1 MTKSVLIAEDDRPV
15 LIGLKEILE
24 DSGWD
29 VSTAEDGAAAVE
41 SFKKKPTDIVLTDL
55 LMPRMDG
62 MGLLNEI
69 RALDPDLPVVVL
81 TGFGTID
88 RCRDALRSG
97 ATDFL
102 QKPCEEED
110 LIKVL
115 DRARA
120 RREEIYQLDSLA
132 EASTHSFSIMVPADL
147 THRVAVTSKILAV
160 ADAAG
165 FRKRRWE
172 IRLAFDE
179 AFTNAV
185 VHGTMSDPE
194 KEIGV
199 SADFQDDRAILT
211 VVDTGPGFDYE
222 KAAGPLDDEPGGR
235 GLFLIRSFADEAVW
249 SERGNICRMIF
260 LRRKPSQNS
269 TE

>member
-1 MTKSVLIAEDDRPV
+1 MSKSVLIAEDDRPV

-29 VSTAEDGAAAVE
+29 VVTTEDGAAAVE
-41 SFKKKPTDIVLTDL
+41 AFRNKPTDVVLTDL

-69 RALDPDLPVVVL
+69 RALDPDVPVVVL

-102 QKPCEEED
+102 QKPCEESD
-110 LIKVL
+110 LISVL
-115 DRARA
+115 DRAYA
-120 RREEIYQLDSLA
+120 RREEIHQIESLA
-132 EASTHSFSIMVPADL
+132 EASTHSFSITASADL
-147 THRVAVTSKILAV
+147 SNRLALTSKILAV

-199 SADFQDDRAILT
+199 AADFQDDRGIIT
-211 VVDTGPGFDYE
+211 VVDSGPGFDHA
-222 KAAGPLDDEPGGR
+222 KLTGALDDEPGGR
-235 GLFLIRSFADEAVW
+235 GIFLIRSFAAW
-249 SERGNICRMIF
+249 SERGNVCRMTF
-260 LRRKPSQNS
+260 FRQKKNRSEES
-269 TE
+269 